1 MINYEH
7 IKAGIAVIKE
17 FRNELTALC
26 EKYQAKFNEVC
37 PEDIAEKI
45 SDVANTHFWIQLP
58 DYSREYSKNEIVS
71 DGFEFDHK
79 IDGTSFYLREIDG
92 IKVICSIFEE
102 DGTE

>member
-17 FRNELTALC
+17 FRKELTALC
-26 EKYQAKFNEVC
+26 KKYQAKFNEVC
-37 PEDIAEKI
+37 PEDLAKTI
-45 SDVANTHFWIQLP
+45 SDVAKHHIWIQLT
-58 DYSREYSKNEIVS
+58 DYSGEYSKNEIVS

-79 IDGTSFYLREIDG
+79 IDDTSFYRREVDG
-92 IKVICSIFEE
+92 IEVICSCEE

>member
-7 IKAGIAVIKE
+7 IKAGIAVIKG
-17 FRNELTALC
+17 FRNEVAALC

-37 PEDIAEKI
+37 PEDIAERI
-45 SDVANTHFWIQLP
+45 SDVANHHLWIQLP
-58 DYSREYSKNEIVS
+58 DCSREYSKNEIVS

-79 IDGTSFYLREIDG
+79 IDDVSFYHREIDG
-92 IKVICSIFEE
+92 IEVICSIYEE

>member
-17 FRNELTALC
+17 FRKELTALC
-26 EKYQAKFNEVC
+26 EKYQAKFNEAC
-37 PEDIAEKI
+37 PENIAKRI
-45 SDVANTHFWIQLP
+45 SDVANHCLWIQLS

-79 IDGTSFYLREIDG
+79 DDGTSFYHREIDG
-92 IKVICSIFEE
+92 IEVICSIFEE
-102 DGTE
+102 HGTE

>member
-1 MINYEH
+1 MINYER

-17 FRNELTALC
+17 FRKELTALC

-45 SDVANTHFWIQLP
+45 SDVANNHIWIQLSN
-58 DYSREYSKNEIVS
+58 YSGEYSKNEIVS
-71 DGFEFDHK
+71 DGFEFDHED
-79 IDGTSFYLREIDG
+79 DGTSFYHREIDG
-92 IKVICSIFEE
+92 IKVICSIYEE

>member
-17 FRNELTALC
+17 FREELTALC

-45 SDVANTHFWIQLP
+45 SDVANNRFWIQLP
-58 DYSREYSKNEIVS
+58 NYSREYSKIEIVS
-71 DGFEFDHK
+71 DGFEFDFK
-79 IDGTSFYLREIDG
+79 DDDTSFYHREIDG
-92 IKVICSIFEE
+92 IEVICSIFEE

>member
-17 FRNELTALC
+17 FRKELTALC

-45 SDVANTHFWIQLP
+45 SDVANHHLWIQLSN
-58 DYSREYSKNEIVS
+58 YSGEYSKIEIVS
-71 DGFEFDHK
+71 DGFEFDHED
-79 IDGTSFYLREIDG
+79 DGTSFYHREIDG
-92 IKVICSIFEE
+92 IKVICSIYEE